1 VIEPRNVSS
10 REPTLLKG
18 RKAASRRRN
27 GLALVIPPG
36 SESRTRSRGF
46 PRNLGGPV
54 ASAINPGGRYRVT
67 NSRPSAGAP
76 VGPGSEIRV
85 RSWYR
90 QAKATK
96 RGGTGGG
103 ESERPIVCAG
113 QRFDPGGSSPSAARM
128 RGGVSKSGGNAS
140 LAGERD
146 HGEPYT
152 GTKSE
157 TTDTAKG
164 MYLQLGSV
172 RKDNQRAG
180 CPPRGGIRKACGE
193 VPGRNRGGPPP

>member
-1 VIEPRNVSS
+1 M
-10 REPTLLKG
+10 LKG

-27 GLALVIPPG
+27 GLASAIPPG
-36 SESRTRSRGF
+36 SESRTRAHGF

-54 ASAINPGGRYRVT
+54 ASTALPGRSYRVT
-67 NSRPSAGAP
+67 NSRPVADALG
-76 VGPGSEIRV
+76 GYGNETRV
-85 RSWYR
+85 RPWYR

-96 RGGTGGG
+96 CGGTGDR
-103 ESERPIVCAG
+103 ESERLIVCAG
-113 QRFDPGGSSPSAARM
+113 QRLDPEGSSPSATRM
-128 RGGVSKSGGNAS
+128 RGGVSKDGGNAS
-140 LAGERD
+140 SAGEND
-146 HGEPYT
+146 HGEPYA

-164 MYLQLGSV
+164 MHLQSGSV

-193 VPGRNRGGPPP
+193 VPGRNRGEPSP